1 MHIKPKDLRVN
12 LPIVLGFDP
21 IENDNAELFAAHIN
35 TIIHGKVKLKY
46 EYLGELCGKFMI
58 IFYLQRNAEYQ
69 ELRDEFMSMIDK
81 EIMDRVP
88 DVQKTQED
96 SF

>member
-1 MHIKPKDLRVN
+1 
-12 LPIVLGFDP
+12 
-21 IENDNAELFAAHIN
+21 
-35 TIIHGKVKLKY
+35 
-46 EYLGELCGKFMI
+46 MI